1 MNETLPAIDPKTTA
15 LLVMDYQ
22 PAVLGMLGE
31 SAPALLAR
39 AGEAIRSARAH
50 GVLIAYVRVAF
61 DDVDYDSVPPHSRF
75 APILKA
81 VGKGFHSDAPAT
93 AVHDDIA
100 PQAGDIVVRK
110 TRFGAFSTTDLDRQL
125 KDRGIIT
132 LLLTGISTSGVVL
145 STVPDAVD
153 RDYQVIVVADACDDP
168 KPGIHEFLIG
178 TMFPAQGLVVELADL
193 ERLFSKV
200 DVAAP

>member
-31 SAPALLAR
+31 SGPALLAR
-39 AGEAIRSARAH
+39 VGEAIRIARAH
-50 GVLIAYVRVAF
+50 GVLVAYVRVAF
-61 DDVDYDSVPPHSRF
+61 DDADYDSVPPHSRF

-81 VGKGFHSDAPAT
+81 LGNSFHSDAPAT
-93 AVHDDIA
+93 AVHGDIA

-125 KDRGIIT
+125 KNRGIIT
-132 LLLTGISTSGVVL
+132 LLLAGISTGGVVL

-153 RDYQVIVVADACDDP
+153 RDYQVIVVADACADP
-168 KPGIHEFLIG
+168 KPEVHEFLIG
-178 TMFPAQGLVVELADL
+178 TMFPAQALVVELADL

>member
-1 MNETLPAIDPKTTA
+1 MNEALPAIDAQTTA

-39 AGEAIRSARAH
+39 VGEAIRIARAH
-50 GVLIAYVRVAF
+50 RVLVAYVRVAF
-61 DDVDYDSVPPHSRF
+61 DDADYDSVPPHSRF

-81 VGKGFHSDAPAT
+81 VGEGFHSDSPAT

-110 TRFGAFSTTDLDRQL
+110 TRVGAFSTTDLDRQL
-125 KDRGIIT
+125 KERGIIT
-132 LLLTGISTSGVVL
+132 LLLAGISTGGVVL
-145 STVPDAVD
+145 STVRDAAD
-153 RDYQVIVVADACDDP
+153 RDYQVIVVADACADP
-168 KPGIHEFLIG
+168 KPGVHEFLIG
-178 TMFPAQGLVVELADL
+178 TMFPAHGLVVELADL
-193 ERLFSKV
+193 ERLFSEV

>member
-1 MNETLPAIDPKTTA
+1 MNETLPAIDPKMTA

-22 PAVLGMLGE
+22 PAILGMLGE
-31 SAPALLAR
+31 SAPALLASV
-39 AGEAIRSARAH
+39 GEAIRIARAH
-50 GVLIAYVRVAF
+50 GVLVAYVRVAF
-61 DDVDYDSVPPHSRF
+61 DDADYDSVPPHSRF

-81 VGKGFHSDAPAT
+81 VGKGFHSDSPAT

-110 TRFGAFSTTDLDRQL
+110 TRIGAFSTTDLDRQL
-125 KDRGIIT
+125 KDRGIVT
-132 LLLTGISTSGVVL
+132 LFLAGISTSGVVL
-145 STVPDAVD
+145 STVRDAAD
-153 RDYQVIVVADACDDP
+153 RDYHVIVVADACADP
-168 KPGIHEFLIG
+168 KPEVHEFLIG
-178 TMFPAQGLVVELADL
+178 AMFPAQALVLELADL